1 LQPGTR
7 IGHYEI
13 LTAIGKGG
21 MGEVWKA
28 RDTKL
33 RRDVAIKALPSAAA
47 QDTALL
53 VPFEREAALLA
64 TLNHPHIATIH
75 GLEQQDGTSVLV
87 LELVEG
93 NTLEDRLRRGAI
105 PVEEALTLALQLAQ
119 ALEAAHDKDIIH
131 RDLKPSNIK
140 VTPDKRIKV
149 LDFGIAKA
157 LATSD
162 NNETMTVNPTREGAI
177 VGTPAYM
184 SPEQARGEAV
194 GFQSDIWSFG
204 AVLYEMLT
212 GISPFRRK
220 TSAETLEACL
230 RRNRTTRRSLRRH
243 PLSRDVSSSAASR
256 RFCRGDCSTC
266 RTCVSSSKKRWRRAP
281 LIIPL
286 CPHRQRDIDSQTN
299 VSLILNWLTELE
311 GRNK

>member
-1 LQPGTR
+1 MTASRAPPTIGRTLTLQPGTR

-13 LTAIGKGG
+13 VTAIGKGG

-33 RRDVAIKALPSAAA
+33 RRDVAIKALPNTAA
-47 QDTALL
+47 QDPARLIRL
-53 VPFEREAALLA
+53 EREAALLA

-105 PVEEALTLALQLAQ
+105 PIEEALTLALQLAQ
-119 ALEAAHDKDIIH
+119 ALEAAHEKDIIH

-140 VTPDKRIKV
+140 ITPDKRIKV

-162 NNETMTVNPTREGAI
+162 DNETMTVNPTREGTI
-177 VGTPAYM
+177 IGTPAYM

-194 GFQSDIWSFG
+194 GLQSDIWHQAAG
-204 AVLYEMLT
+204 AVVV
-212 GISPFRRK
+212 GS
-220 TSAETLEACL
+220 
-230 RRNRTTRRSLRRH
+230 
-243 PLSRDVSSSAASR
+243 
-256 RFCRGDCSTC
+256 
-266 RTCVSSSKKRWRRAP
+266 
-281 LIIPL
+281 
-286 CPHRQRDIDSQTN
+286 
-299 VSLILNWLTELE
+299 
-311 GRNK
+311 